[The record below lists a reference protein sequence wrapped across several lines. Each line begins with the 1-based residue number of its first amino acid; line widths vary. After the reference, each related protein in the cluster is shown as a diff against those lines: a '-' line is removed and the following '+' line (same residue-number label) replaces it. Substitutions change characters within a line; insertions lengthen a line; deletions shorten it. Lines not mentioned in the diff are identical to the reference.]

1 MTDKTLDTLQRLV
14 QGRQKKVKASLSIA
28 AGLIEATD
36 KLAGKSGRSALVE
49 HALRR
54 YLRARLTRIREGR
67 DLVAIDTRASV
78 TNRESDRLLELQT
91 WPE

>member
-1 MTDKTLDTLQRLV
+1 MTDKTLDSLLGLIQS
-14 QGRQKKVKASLSIA
+14 RQKKVKASLSIA
-28 AGLIEATD
+28 SGLIEVTD
-36 KLAGKSGRSALVE
+36 KLAGKSQRSAFVE

-54 YLRARLTRIREGR
+54 YLRAHLVRIRESR
-67 DLVAIDTRASV
+67 DLAAIDAQASV